1 MANFTC
7 ITVTKGV
14 IDPTD
19 NVDKIK
25 VDYDDGTQKTL
36 LSNTDVSGES
46 DVIKDIHTTFFS

>member
-7 ITVTKGV
+7 ITIIKGV

-19 NVDKIK
+19 DADKIK

-36 LSNTDVSGES
+36 LADTDVSEES
-46 DVIKDIHTTFFS
+46 DVVKDIHTTFFS